1 MPDITCSISVQYFTY
16 SNSCSVCTQSDI
28 CMYTHCSQYGD
39 SVRAKEIK
47 KIGTAVS
54 ATCQGNLPAF
64 RRLFSRGLDPP
75 VSDHP

>member
-1 MPDITCSISVQYFTY
+1 MPDITCSISMQYFKY

-54 ATCQGNLPAF
+54 AKEIFPRSVDCSA
-64 RRLFSRGLDPP
+64 
-75 VSDHP
+75 VV